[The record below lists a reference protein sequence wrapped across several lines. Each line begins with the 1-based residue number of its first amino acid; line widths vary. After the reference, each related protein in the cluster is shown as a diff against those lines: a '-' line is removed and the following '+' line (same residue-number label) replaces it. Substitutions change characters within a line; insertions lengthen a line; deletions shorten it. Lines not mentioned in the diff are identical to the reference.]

1 MPMDSSP
8 CVLYPSRTKSLTFLV
23 VSVLFVVG
31 GIWLREDGP
40 VAAWLTI
47 VFFGLGAAVFGANL
61 LPGSSYLKLTS
72 EGFEQRVLFRT
83 HSEAWKNIQRFEAY
97 RNPTSSSRLVGLFYE
112 PDYASTARGVAGRK
126 ISRSMVGVD
135 GALPDTYGMSADE
148 LAELMNNWL
157 ESNKPLP
164 R

>member
-1 MPMDSSP
+1 MEKHPA
-8 CVLYPSRTKSLTFLV
+8 
-23 VSVLFVVG
+23 
-31 GIWLREDGP
+31 LRGVP
-40 VAAWLTI
+40 K
-47 VFFGLGAAVFGANL
+47 
-61 LPGSSYLKLTS
+61 PHKL
-72 EGFEQRVLFRT
+72 
-83 HSEAWKNIQRFEAY
+83 
-97 RNPTSSSRLVGLFYE
+97 SRLVGLFYE

>member
-1 MPMDSSP
+1 MPVDPSP
-8 CVLYPSRTKSLTFLV
+8 RVLYPSRSKSVAFLV

-47 VFFGLGAAVFGANL
+47 VFFGLCAAVFSANL

-97 RNPTSSSRLVGLFYE
+97 RNSTSSSRLVGFFYE
-112 PDYASTARGVAGRK
+112 PDYASTARGAAGRK
-126 ISRSMVGVD
+126 ISRSMVGLD

-157 ESNKPLP
+157 QSNKPLP

>member
-1 MPMDSSP
+1 MDSSP
-8 CVLYPSRTKSLTFLV
+8 CVLHPSRTKSVALLGG
-23 VSVLFVVG
+23 SLLFVLC
-31 GIWLREDGP
+31 GIWLREEGP

-47 VFFGLGAAVFGANL
+47 VLFGLAAVVFSVNL

-83 HSEAWKNIQRFEAY
+83 HEEAWKDIQHFEAY
-97 RNPTSSSRLVGLFYE
+97 RNPTSSSRLVGYVYD
-112 PDYASTARGVAGRK
+112 PDCASTAGGAARK
-126 ISRSMVGVD
+126 ISRSLVGLD

-148 LAELMNNWL
+148 LAALMNDWL
-157 ESNKPLP
+157 ERNKPQP

>member
-1 MPMDSSP
+1 MDSSP
-8 CVLYPSRTKSLTFLV
+8 CVLYPSRIRSLAFLL
-23 VSVLFVVG
+23 VSVLFVLG
-31 GIWLREDGP
+31 GIWLREDGS

-47 VFFGLGAAVFGANL
+47 VVFGLSAAVFSANL

-72 EGFEQRVLFRT
+72 EGFERRVLFRT

-97 RNPTSSSRLVGLFYE
+97 RNPTSSSRLVGFFYE
-112 PDYASTARGVAGRK
+112 PDYASSARGAAGRK

-157 ESNKPLP
+157 EDNKPLP